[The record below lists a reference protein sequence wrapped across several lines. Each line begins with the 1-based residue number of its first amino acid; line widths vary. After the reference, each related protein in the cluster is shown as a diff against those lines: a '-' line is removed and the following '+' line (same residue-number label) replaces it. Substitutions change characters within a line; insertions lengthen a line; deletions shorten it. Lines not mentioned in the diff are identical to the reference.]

1 MAVLCTAI
9 HSSVPELTGRKIV
22 CKQNLPL
29 RWRCSVLTEHQW
41 VITGR
46 DPVIDIR
53 GPQMAARGS
62 LPETAKSLIYT

>member
-9 HSSVPELTGRKIV
+9 PSSVPELTGKMV
-22 CKQNLPL
+22 CKQNNLPL
-29 RWRCSVLTEHQW
+29 RRRCSVITRRQQ

-53 GPQMAARGS
+53 S
-62 LPETAKSLIYT
+62 HEWWC